1 MATRGQQLQIEVAVW
16 QSQPRLPVLTARFDS
31 RTPGLQELMAGGT
44 LKALLVD
51 AYYSTSSTRLFS
63 RTVRTGFRV

>member
-1 MATRGQQLQIEVAVW
+1 MTAISSSGCRWNWRAGRHSLACLF
-16 QSQPRLPVLTARFDS
+16 SLPALSPGS
-31 RTPGLQELMAGGT
+31 RLQELMAGGT

-63 RTVRTGFRV
+63 RTVRAGFRV

>member
-1 MATRGQQLQIEVAVW
+1 
-16 QSQPRLPVLTARFDS
+16 
-31 RTPGLQELMAGGT
+31 MAGGT